1 MEKAKSYL
9 DYLDKTYLEELNYK
23 IWSTKG
29 ARFNASHRL
38 LKISQLS
45 NLCTSLFS
53 VYLIAVG
60 LLSVYNIYNSSFI
73 SGNILAYSTTCLS
86 ILLLVFTQTENSKD
100 YSKKANEFHNCA
112 LELSELYNRLR
123 IFKTL
128 NENNTLE
135 NKRIF
140 AEEISEEYGRILQR
154 HENHDP
160 IDHEIFKA
168 KKAKYHQLKW
178 TNITTI
184 KLKYYFETKFIFR
197 ALIGFPPLIIVL
209 IVGGS

>member
-1 MEKAKSYL
+1 MERSKTYL

-29 ARFNASHRL
+29 SRFNANKRL
-38 LKISQLS
+38 LMVSRLS

-60 LLSVYNIYNSSFI
+60 LLSVYNVYNSNTI
-73 SGNILAYSTTCLS
+73 DDNILAYSITCLS

-100 YSKKANEFHNCA
+100 YNKKAGEFHNCA
-112 LELSELYNRLR
+112 LALSKLYNQLR

-128 NENNTLE
+128 TIEPSSEEKL
-135 NKRIF
+135 KF
-140 AEEISEEYGRILQR
+140 AEKISEKYESILEK

-160 IDHEIFKA
+160 IDHEMFKTF
-168 KKAKYHQLKW
+168 KAKYHKLEW
-178 TNITTI
+178 YNVMAIRLMYYI
-184 KLKYYFETKFIFR
+184 KTAFIFH
-197 ALIGFPPLIIVL
+197 LLIIAPPIIIISMV
-209 IVGGS
+209 S